1 MTDYVLI
8 QAQLAALIEG
18 EPDRVAN
25 LANAAALLKSEVSD
39 LNWAGF
45 YFVGPPRAGGPQEL
59 VLGPFQGLPACIR
72 LPFNQGVCGTAWA
85 RNQSVVV
92 TDVHAFEGHI
102 ACDSASES
110 EIVVPLRS
118 REGTVLGVLDL
129 DSPTKARFGE
139 ADRLGLEAFC
149 RTLEAI
155 L

>member
-1 MTDYVLI
+1 
-8 QAQLAALIEG
+8 
-18 EPDRVAN
+18 
-25 LANAAALLKSEVSD
+25 
-39 LNWAGF
+39 
-45 YFVGPPRAGGPQEL
+45 
-59 VLGPFQGLPACIR
+59 
-72 LPFNQGVCGTAWA
+72 
-85 RNQSVVV
+85 VVV